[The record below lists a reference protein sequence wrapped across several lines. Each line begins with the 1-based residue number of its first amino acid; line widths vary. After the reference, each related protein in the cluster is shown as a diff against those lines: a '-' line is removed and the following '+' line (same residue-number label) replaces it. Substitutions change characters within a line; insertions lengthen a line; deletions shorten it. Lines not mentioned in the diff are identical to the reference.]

1 MMSDAVSASSSD
13 PTDASRDWAETMA
26 DTNDYQILVVEDERH
41 MARVIELI
49 LQSRYSVSS
58 VHTGGAALEWVNS
71 NRVDLVILDIGLP
84 DMNGLDVLRELRQAA
99 PAADVIM
106 VTGQRDVRTV
116 VDSIKLGARDY
127 IQKPFEKE
135 DLLLAVEQA
144 HEKRRLEREVE
155 RLQAELREPYSLASI
170 VGECEAIRQAKDIA
184 QRMAPID
191 INVLITGDSGT
202 GKELFAR
209 AIHAESPRHSG
220 PFVALNCARY
230 SGSLLD
236 SALFGHEK
244 GAFTGAER
252 LRRGR
257 FEMANGG
264 TIFLDEIGAAQ
275 PDIQSKLLRVIEER
289 CFEREGGEELVH
301 VDVRVV
307 AATHVDLLQAASQ
320 GRFREDLY
328 YRLNGARIELPPLRE
343 RQEDIPLLVD
353 YFLRREAMKTDR
365 TFKGVANEAMAMLLG
380 HHWQGNVR
388 ELANLIQM
396 VAALESG
403 EWITTRYFTNEILQ
417 GRAEASD
424 REACTLQEAVE
435 SFEKRFLVAAL
446 RANNWNRT
454 RTAQSLGVHRN
465 TIENKIA
472 KHNIVPPRPS
482 GTEK

>member
-1 MMSDAVSASSSD
+1 
-13 PTDASRDWAETMA
+13 MA
-26 DTNDYQILVVEDERH
+26 DTNDYHVLVVEDELH
-41 MARVIELI
+41 MARVVELI
-49 LQSRYSVSS
+49 LQDRYSVSS
-58 VHTGGAALEWVNS
+58 VHTGGAVLEWVNG
-71 NRVDLVILDIGLP
+71 NRVDLVLLDVRLP

-99 PAADVIM
+99 PAVDVIM
-106 VTGQRDVRTV
+106 LTGLRDVRTAV
-116 VDSIKLGARDY
+116 ESIKLGARDY

-170 VGECEAIRQAKDIA
+170 VGECETIRQAKDIA
-184 QRMAPID
+184 RRMAPTGIS
-191 INVLITGDSGT
+191 VLITGESGT
-202 GKELFAR
+202 GKELFAG

-220 PFVALNCARY
+220 PFIALNCARY

-257 FEMANGG
+257 FEMADGG
-264 TIFLDEIGAAQ
+264 TIFLDEVGAAQ
-275 PDIQSKLLRVIEER
+275 PDIQSKMLRVIEEQ

-320 GRFREDLY
+320 GHFREDLY

-353 YFLRREAMKTDR
+353 YFLKREAARTGR
-365 TFKGVANEAMAMLLG
+365 TFKGVANEAMAILLG

-396 VAALESG
+396 VAASESG

-417 GRAEASD
+417 GRADAGD

-465 TIENKIA
+465 TIENKVA
-472 KHNIVPPRPS
+472 KYRIVAPKQS
-482 GTEK
+482 GAMK